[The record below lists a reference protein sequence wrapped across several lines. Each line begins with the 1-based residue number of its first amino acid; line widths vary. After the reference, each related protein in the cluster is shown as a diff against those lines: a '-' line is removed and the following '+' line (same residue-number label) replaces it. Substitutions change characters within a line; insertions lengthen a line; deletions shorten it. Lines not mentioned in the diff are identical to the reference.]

1 MRQSQMRCRSHAG
14 PLLLDLH
21 QESAVTLMG
30 KWKRLDTLYDPRRR
44 RPNGEWRKAKR
55 RWSRM
60 GIDPDQV
67 VQILKRATSYR
78 QMHEDM
84 LETLPNQRA
93 DTRFWLRRARKVE
106 RALKQASP
114 LIEII
119 KHERDF
125 FGQLG
130 VTIEKEVRSYIWQLP
145 IGMLRSRHRP
155 GERWLVAV
163 VPELFGLFKSH
174 SATRKEAIQLI
185 HEALSLDGHNDVVTI
200 ETIRHHV
207 YPRRR
212 KAPPPQPPPQ
222 P

>member
-1 MRQSQMRCRSHAG
+1 
-14 PLLLDLH
+14 
-21 QESAVTLMG
+21 MG
-30 KWKRLDTLYDPRRR
+30 EWKRLKTLYKSRRR

-55 RWSRM
+55 RWSGM

-67 VQILKRATSYR
+67 VSILKRATSYR
-78 QMHEDM
+78 QMYEDM
-84 LETLPNQRA
+84 LEVLPNQRA

-119 KHERDF
+119 KNEPDF

-130 VTIEKEVRSYIWQLP
+130 VTIEKGVRSYIRQLP

-155 GERWLVAV
+155 GERWLVSV
-163 VPELFGLFKSH
+163 VPELFALFKSH
-174 SATRKEAIQLI
+174 SATPKEAIQLI
-185 HEALSLDGHNDVVTI
+185 HEALALEGHDDVVTI
-200 ETIRHHV
+200 ETIRHHI
-207 YPRRR
+207 YPRHRN
-212 KAPPPQPPPQ
+212 APPQQPPPQ